1 VANYKITWLIGRTFS
16 VKEQCFSL
24 TANQSIVIFNLTFQ
38 QSEQTI
44 IVGSSTLAL
53 SISPSLNAAADST
66 LSAAFSL
73 PNFFGSHCSLLD
85 SLDKFWSPD

>member
-1 VANYKITWLIGRTFS
+1 VANCKITWLISRTFS

-24 TANQSIVIFNLTFQ
+24 TANQSIVLFNLAFQ
-38 QSEQTI
+38 QSEQAI
-44 IVGSSTLAL
+44 IVGSSMLAL